1 MNIKQTKNIINIIN
15 TLQHCT
21 GREMIRQQNIQIIIN
36 FDSSVELL
44 QQEKLL

>member
-1 MNIKQTKNIINIIN
+1 MTKLQKNIIN

-36 FDSSVELL
+36 FDSSVELH
-44 QQEKLL
+44 QQEKVL